1 MVKDLPDVK
10 GTPALN
16 VVTLLFF
23 PLCLEVQM
31 YVCNKEVY
39 GFLPVPL
46 KSHST
51 LRDEVENFMHV
62 QLEVMGECPT
72 WWLIRKGPRRL
83 HCVNSRGK
91 LS

>member
-1 MVKDLPDVK
+1 
-10 GTPALN
+10 
-16 VVTLLFF
+16 
-23 PLCLEVQM
+23 M

-62 QLEVMGECPT
+62 QLEVMGECLV
-72 WWLIRKGPRRL
+72 WWLIRKGVMNCFNL
-83 HCVNSRGK
+83 GVNMHEGIPDST
-91 LS
+91 